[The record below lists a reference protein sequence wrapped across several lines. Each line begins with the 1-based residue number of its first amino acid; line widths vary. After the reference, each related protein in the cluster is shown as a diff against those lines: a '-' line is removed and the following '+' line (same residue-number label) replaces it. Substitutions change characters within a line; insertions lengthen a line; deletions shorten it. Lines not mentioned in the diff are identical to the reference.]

1 MKAYFNGKFLDT
13 DKIRISIF
21 DHGFLYGDSIFETLR
36 VYGGKPF
43 ALKEHLQ
50 RLKCSARA
58 VKLKLPGTM
67 SFFSS
72 MVCETLRINRL
83 KDAMLRIT
91 VTRGEGNIGLNPSLC
106 RQPSLLILPL
116 ALPHYPE
123 SFYKRGIAVI
133 TSRYKKS
140 SSAGLPSHIKSGNYL
155 LGVLAK
161 EEASVRR
168 AFDTVFLD
176 EKGNIAEA
184 TTSNIFIITHEH
196 HLVTPPVFSP
206 VLPGVTRKIILSLAR
221 KNKIKTFEKNISFSQ
236 ALNAKEIFLT
246 NTSMEVMPVTRWSGK
261 KIGAGA
267 PGKLTQKIH
276 ALLKEK
282 IFRER

>member
-1 MKAYFNGKFLDT
+1 MKAYLNGKFLDA
-13 DKIRISIF
+13 DKICISVF
-21 DHGFLYGDSIFETLR
+21 NHGFLYGDSIFETLR

-50 RLKCSARA
+50 RLKCSACA
-58 VKLKLPGTM
+58 VKLKLSWPM
-67 SFFSS
+67 NFFSS
-72 MVCETLRINRL
+72 TVRETLRINRL
-83 KDAMLRIT
+83 KEAMLRIT

-106 RQPSLLILPL
+106 SQPSLLILPL
-116 ALPHYPE
+116 ALPRYPE
-123 SFYKRGIAVI
+123 SFYKKGIAVI

-140 SSAGLPSHIKSGNYL
+140 SSIGLPPHIKSGNYL

-161 EEASVRR
+161 QEASARR
-168 AFDTVFLD
+168 AFDAVFLD

-196 HLVTPPVFSP
+196 HLVTPPVSSP

-221 KNKIKTFEKNISFSQ
+221 KNKIKTFEKNISLSQ
-236 ALNAKEIFLT
+236 ALNAMEIFLT
-246 NTSMEVMPVTRWSGK
+246 NTSMEVMPVTRWDGK

-267 PGKLTQKIH
+267 PGKLTREIH
-276 ALLKEK
+276 ALLKEE
-282 IFRER
+282 IFHER